1 MRSMEQI
8 HIIKKD
14 KYIEK
19 GKSIHIFECQV
30 KEPDRVHTHEF
41 IEIVYACSG
50 KACEVVDGVEYPVC
64 HGDMIF
70 MNYGS
75 THRTLVTEGSYSYIT
90 ICFSPEVVGQT
101 IITPENAFALLSLT
115 AFNEMWSEAGGGK
128 ISFDVKERKS
138 IERLLED
145 MLHEEQEKQTS
156 WDRIME
162 NDLNVLITKMLRK
175 IEYGSKKQEQKEMWQ
190 ELAEYIDGNPDADL
204 SLATLAKKCFY
215 NPSYFSRVFKEKFG
229 MSLVEYVNRKR
240 IDNAVRL
247 LCESDWSV
255 DEILTKV
262 GFSDRSN
269 FYRVFSKIMGSTP
282 ADIRRQNKS
291 KESSQ

>member
-1 MRSMEQI
+1 MEEI
-8 HIIKKD
+8 RIIKKD
-14 KYIEK
+14 RFIEK
-19 GKSIHIFECQV
+19 GKSIHIFQLRTEAS
-30 KEPDRVHTHEF
+30 DTVHTHEF
-41 IEIVYACSG
+41 IEIVYAKSG
-50 KACEVVDGVEYPVC
+50 KAREVVDGVEYPVR

-75 THRTLVTEGSYSYIT
+75 THQTLVSDGAYSYIT

-115 AFNEMWSEAGGGK
+115 AFHEMRSDADGGK
-128 ISFDVKERKS
+128 ISFDLKERQS

-145 MLHEEQEKQTS
+145 MLKEEQEKLGS

-162 NDLNVLITKMLRK
+162 NYLNVLITKMLRK
-175 IEYGSKKQEQKEMWQ
+175 TEYGTKKQEEEVMWQ
-190 ELAEYIDGNPDADL
+190 ELAEYIEGNPDADL
-204 SLATLAKKCFY
+204 TLATLARKSFY
-215 NPSYFSRVFKEKFG
+215 NPSYFSRIFKEKFG

-247 LCESDWSV
+247 LCESELSV
-255 DEILTKV
+255 DEILTRV

-269 FYRVFSKIMGSTP
+269 FYRVFSKFMDSTP
-282 ADIRRQNKS
+282 SDVRRHGK
-291 KESSQ
+291 KEEKQK

>member
-1 MRSMEQI
+1 MEQI
-8 HIIKKD
+8 HIIKKE

-19 GKSIHIFECQV
+19 GKSIHIFEYCTAHT
-30 KEPDRVHTHEF
+30 DRVHTHEF
-41 IEIVYACSG
+41 IEIVYARSG
-50 KACEVVDGVEYPVC
+50 NACEVVDGVEYPVR

-75 THRTLVTEGSYSYIT
+75 THRTLVKEGSYSYVT

-101 IITPENAFALLSLT
+101 IITSENAFALLSLT
-115 AFNEMWSEAGGGK
+115 AFNEMRSEAGGGR
-128 ISFDVKERKS
+128 ISFDVKERQT

-145 MLHEEQEKQTS
+145 MLHEEQIKQTS

-162 NDLNVLITKMLRK
+162 NYLNILITKMLRK
-175 IEYGSKKQEQKEMWQ
+175 TEYGSKRQEQEEVWQ
-190 ELAEYIDGNPDADL
+190 ELAEYIEGNPDADL
-204 SLATLAKKCFY
+204 TLATLAKKCFY

-247 LCESDWSV
+247 LCESEMSV

-269 FYRVFSKIMGSTP
+269 FYRVFSKFMGSTP
-282 ADIRRQNKS
+282 ADIRKQNK
-291 KESSQ
+291 KQNV